1 MGSFSGRITRGVVAA
16 LGLAMLSGAAP
27 ADEIADFYRGKS
39 LTLVVSTA
47 AGGGYDLWAR
57 LLARHF
63 GRNIPGNPDI
73 VVQNTPGSGGL
84 RVMNMMNTVAARDGS
99 IIAVV
104 HSTAPFTPLLEPHRG
119 RFDAG
124 RFGWIGSMARE
135 SSFCLAWGTA
145 AVKTFADLKQHPLIV
160 GSTGAGSHMEIYPRL
175 MNRLFSTR
183 FRIVGGYKGGNDIY
197 LAMERGEAEGR
208 CGVTMPALRNV
219 RPDWIAKKTINFIIQ
234 TGLTS
239 GSDPALKG
247 VPNLID
253 MARNPQE
260 RQMMEI
266 LFANGEI
273 QVPLFA
279 PPGVPP
285 SRLAALREAF
295 RRTLADPA
303 LRAEA
308 AKQRMHAQFVSGED
322 VERLLARVYA
332 TPPAVI
338 KATIA
343 AINEK

>member
-1 MGSFSGRITRGVVAA
+1 
-16 LGLAMLSGAAP
+16 
-27 ADEIADFYRGKS
+27 
-39 LTLVVSTA
+39 
-47 AGGGYDLWAR
+47 
-57 LLARHF
+57 
-63 GRNIPGNPDI
+63 
-73 VVQNTPGSGGL
+73 
-84 RVMNMMNTVAARDGS
+84 
-99 IIAVV
+99 
-104 HSTAPFTPLLEPHRG
+104 
-119 RFDAG
+119 
-124 RFGWIGSMARE
+124 
-135 SSFCLAWGTA
+135 
-145 AVKTFADLKQHPLIV
+145 
-160 GSTGAGSHMEIYPRL
+160 
-175 MNRLFSTR
+175 
-183 FRIVGGYKGGNDIY
+183 
-197 LAMERGEAEGR
+197 
-208 CGVTMPALRNV
+208 MPALRNV

-239 GSDPALKG
+239 GSDDPALKG